1 MGHAKVDTTLNMYAQ
16 VLDDSVRDAALRV
29 GSKLITIDHTAP
41 EVATA
46 AHLKGLAPRAGLEPA
61 TLRLTEDGCGSDDER
76 WSAIKYLCRQDFRPV
91 RRSRQQLV
99 DRGQNE

>member
-1 MGHAKVDTTLNMYAQ
+1 MGHAKVDTTLNVYAQ

-46 AHLKGLAPRAGLEPA
+46 GH
-61 TLRLTEDGCGSDDER
+61 
-76 WSAIKYLCRQDFRPV
+76 
-91 RRSRQQLV
+91 
-99 DRGQNE
+99 